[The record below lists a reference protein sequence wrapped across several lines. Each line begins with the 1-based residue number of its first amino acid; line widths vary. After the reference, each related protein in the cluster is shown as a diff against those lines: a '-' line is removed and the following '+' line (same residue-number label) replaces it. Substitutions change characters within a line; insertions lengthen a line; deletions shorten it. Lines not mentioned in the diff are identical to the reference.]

1 MPSSTHL
8 IGVQADST
16 EAWDRLLQAY
26 EFEFSAITGKRPDQ
40 HGRMALDTELSDHTF
55 GWILY
60 DALTPMG
67 LAAIHDHGSHREV
80 AEFYIIPS
88 CRQAGRGRDLAA
100 SVFQLFPGAWEVK
113 QLAKAHAAQAFWRR
127 TLASLPCQELRED
140 LFEDPY
146 WGSVV
151 RQRFSWTTDSDKTSL
166 GRIRS

>member
-8 IGVQADST
+8 VGVQADST

-40 HGRMALDTELSDHTF
+40 HGRMALDTELSEHTL

-60 DALTPMG
+60 DALAPVG
-67 LAAIHDHGSHREV
+67 LAAIHDHISHREV
-80 AEFYIIPS
+80 AEFYIVPS
-88 CRQAGRGRDLAA
+88 CRQAGMGRDLAA
-100 SVFQLFPGAWEVK
+100 SVFQLFPGGWEVK
-113 QLAKAHAAQAFWRR
+113 QLAEAHAAQAFWRR
-127 TLASLPCQELRED
+127 TLESLPCQDLRED

-151 RQRFSWTTDSDKTSL
+151 RQRFWWPTDSDTSSRY
-166 GRIRS
+166 RICS